1 MSSKYNYYI
10 WTEPRFWTEPKTTV
24 RTESEFFSRKPNK
37 TEPKKNIFRTSL
49 LSWLLVSFL
58 LHVKYT
64 ILYRI

>member
-10 WTEPRFWTEPKTTV
+10 WTEPRFWTEPNLSFFQKTEQN
-24 RTESEFFSRKPNK
+24 RTE
-37 TEPKKNIFRTSL
+37 KNLFRTSL